1 MKQRRTPAASPL
13 PIWAGGIGALAL
25 CFLILPLAFM
35 LGRVD
40 WGSLGSTLSTDEATS
55 ALDPENEENVV
66 AAVDKLRE
74 TATILVIAHKLD
86 TIRKADAIVQ
96 LRADGTVEDI
106 GTHEELF
113 ARGGTYRSF
122 WDHRAAAQGWQL

>member
-55 ALDPENEENVV
+55 AL
-66 AAVDKLRE
+66 ALSLR
-74 TATILVIAHKLD
+74 TCLIALVSASAKKDLGQKWIDL
-86 TIRKADAIVQ
+86 V
-96 LRADGTVEDI
+96 LSADGQKILEDA
-106 GTHEELF
+106 GFTP
-113 ARGGTYRSF
+113 
-122 WDHRAAAQGWQL
+122 AAK